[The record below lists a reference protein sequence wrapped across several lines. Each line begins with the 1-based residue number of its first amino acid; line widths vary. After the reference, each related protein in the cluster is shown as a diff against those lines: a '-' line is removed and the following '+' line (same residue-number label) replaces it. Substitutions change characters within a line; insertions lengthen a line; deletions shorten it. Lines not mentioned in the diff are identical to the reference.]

1 MAFTRLVLAP
11 AVMAALA
18 VCAGRLTVGAAAA
31 GPQAGR
37 ETSKVSSDRLVEKS
51 INGRKVRFLYGNVFI
66 DRDTLTAAADTAEDH
81 VDEEY
86 YLLLGR
92 VILTSNETV
101 LRCRRALYRKG
112 TGAADFSG
120 DVELLDGGMTGT
132 SLRGELRGNG
142 RFVRLIDHARMVDE
156 DFTVYGDTI
165 YRDRRK
171 GLGMALG
178 HVRLEKNSP
187 AATDTSALPD
197 STAMPAVTDS
207 TAAADS
213 SWALECRRAV
223 FQANG
228 RDSDFFG
235 DVRLVDGDMIGTGAK
250 AAARE
255 GGDRFKLIRDAL
267 LVTPDFTIRADTIA
281 RDTRTGLGEATGHV
295 RIVEPDAHNLVTG
308 EHAVF
313 DREAGTALVDSL
325 PELTSREESSGPFSS
340 RSRWMRFYRDQD
352 KVVMVDSVRIRQ
364 ENTTAIADTAVA
376 YGRERMVLTG
386 QPEVRVGKK
395 NRLLGKN
402 IEFLYDHGELRT
414 MSLRGEARLED
425 STPDSLAAIYRG
437 LPPLDVLS
445 GDTINIDFE
454 AGEIRRTVV
463 IGGASSH
470 YTPEDITDEIAT
482 NDVSGDT
489 IIINFRADRVRK
501 VDVYGGVSGIYRFAK
516 IKEMTKYG
524 DRPAGVDSLTA
535 FADTSTTS
543 AGRDSL
549 PAVGVDSS
557 AVVAAAAA
565 PGANPAAGEADSL
578 ATAPGDSLAATAA
591 DSLAATA
598 ADSLAPGQYDFGSAL
613 QKVDYKGDQVT
624 FDLDAETMEIHGN
637 GELDYG
643 TMNHTAGHIILN
655 TTTRELYSEDQPYL
669 KDGDAVVG
677 NLMGYNFKY
686 KTGAVQDGVTSMD
699 GYYYVGDSIRRYPD
713 GTMKIKGG
721 KMTSCDRAEPHYHF
735 WSNNMKIRQGDKIVA
750 APIVLKIGHVPVFA
764 LPFYFKS
771 LKSGRQSGILFP
783 SFDFG
788 WSSRE
793 GRYIRDF
800 GYYWAASQYTD
811 FIFEGDY
818 NEHQD
823 FSYRISNRY
832 VKRYSFNGTVDY
844 SRQIGLGGDNDSK
857 EWQLR
862 WSHNQ
867 PTLFDD
873 YKLRADV
880 RMSSR
885 SLSNNDLT
893 SSVRRDIV
901 SGQMKST
908 LYLSRNWDF
917 LSASLN
923 ANRDGRVNAEDD
935 DPATDNL
942 VYSMTLPSL
951 SLNFRQFTLKS
962 PLRGGQKG
970 SFWGDLLRNTYVQHS
985 YALSSDKQVY
995 ESKDVTK
1002 YHVNGKGSVSLKP
1015 PRVGIFNVSFSAN
1028 AGQDWQRETTEGQSW
1043 VTESDTTGHF
1053 EDLYERTEDT
1063 RPNLSFSSSLGTTLY
1078 GLFPV
1083 KVGRLRAMRHT
1094 TKLNATWKLS
1104 PTIRNKQRRSTSLA
1118 LGWSNRLDL
1127 KYATGPDSNATEK
1140 KLDGFVDWNLTTNYN
1155 PEKEP
1160 GQRWSD
1166 INSSL
1171 SIKPGQSRYLQMKVS
1186 NTIDP
1191 KSFSLKSTRFNYSL
1205 SFNGKLD
1212 LGVEEVEGQ
1221 DDKNSALERLGT
1233 DDQGQEKPQPQ
1244 SNQDDP
1250 FAGDK
1255 DNPFASYS
1263 RTQQKKQQPL
1273 GGGKDQTEGGR
1284 YLPFKVNTSISYSYT
1299 NASAS
1304 KRANANFSLSANL
1317 TRNWEF
1323 KYNTSFDLDVGQ
1335 PVRQQFSFKRDLHC
1349 WALEFN
1355 RTVSAVDSQFGF
1367 RLYLKS
1373 IPALKFVRG
1382 REGNMGGMGGGYGQ
1396 GMF

>member
-1 MAFTRLVLAP
+1 MKSFAGQARCGRRAFTRLVLIP
-11 AVMAALA
+11 ALVTAA
-18 VCAGRLTVGAAAA
+18 VVGRLEVSAAAA
-31 GPQAGR
+31 GQQRAR
-37 ETSKVSSDRLVEKS
+37 ETSKVRSDKLIEKKV
-51 INGRKVRFLYGNVFI
+51 NGRKVRFLYGNVFI
-66 DRDTLTAAADTAEDH
+66 DRDTLTAAADTAEEH
-81 VDEEY
+81 VDDNY

-92 VILTSNETV
+92 VTLTSNKTV
-101 LRCRRALYRKG
+101 LHCRRALYRKA

-120 DVELLDGGMTGT
+120 DVELVDGGMTGT
-132 SLRGELRGNG
+132 SLRGEMRGNG
-142 RFVRLIDHARMVDE
+142 RFIRLIDRARMVDE
-156 DFTVYGDTI
+156 EFTVYGDTI
-165 YRDRRK
+165 YRDRRT
-171 GLGMALG
+171 GLGMAMG
-178 HVRLEKNSP
+178 HVRIERNP
-187 AATDTSALPD
+187 AATVADSA
-197 STAMPAVTDS
+197 AVADS

-213 SWALECRRAV
+213 VWTLECRRAV

-235 DVRLVDGDMIGTGAK
+235 DVRLVDGDLIGTGGRAQ
-250 AAARE
+250 ARE
-255 GGDRFKLIRDAL
+255 GGDLFYLMQDAL
-267 LVTPDFTIRADTIA
+267 LVTPDYSIRADTIS

-295 RIVEPDAHNLVTG
+295 RIVEPGARNLVTG
-308 EHAVF
+308 AHAVF

-325 PELTSREESSGPFSS
+325 PELTSREESSGPLTS
-340 RSRWMRFYRDQD
+340 RSGWMRFYRDQD

-364 ENTTAIADTAVA
+364 EDTTARADTAVA

-386 QPEVRVGKK
+386 APEVMIGER
-395 NRLLGKN
+395 NRLLGTR
-402 IEFLYDHGELRT
+402 IEFQYEHGDLRT
-414 MSLRGEARLED
+414 MSLQGDARLED

-437 LPPLDVLS
+437 LPPLDVLA

-454 AGEIRRTVV
+454 EGEIRRTVV
-463 IGGASSH
+463 VGGATSH
-470 YTPEDITDEIAT
+470 YTPLDITDEIAT
-482 NDVSGDT
+482 NDVAGDT
-489 IIINFRADRVRK
+489 IVIHFQADRVRK
-501 VDVYGGVSGIYRFAK
+501 VDVYGEVSGTYRFAK
-516 IKEMTKYG
+516 IADMKRHSG
-524 DRPAGVDSLTA
+524 RPAAADSQ
-535 FADTSTTS
+535 
-543 AGRDSL
+543 
-549 PAVGVDSS
+549 
-557 AVVAAAAA
+557 AAAVDTATVD
-565 PGANPAAGEADSL
+565 AGTDS
-578 ATAPGDSLAATAA
+578 TASTAA
-591 DSLAATA
+591 DSLAAA
-598 ADSLAPGQYDFGSAL
+598 QADTLDPGQYDFTGAV
-613 QKVDYKGDQVT
+613 QKVDYKGDRVV
-624 FDLDAETMEIHGN
+624 FELNNETMEINGD

-643 TMNHTAGHIILN
+643 TMKHTAGHIILN

-677 NLMGYNFKY
+677 DLMGYNFKY
-686 KTGAVQDGVTSMD
+686 KTGAVRNGVTSMD

-721 KMTSCDRAEPHYHF
+721 KMTSCDRTVPHYHF
-735 WSNNMKIRQGDKIVA
+735 WSNNMMIRQGDKVVA

-800 GYYWAASQYTD
+800 GYYWATNQYMD

-844 SRQIGLGGDNDSK
+844 SRQIGLRGDDDSR

-935 DPATDNL
+935 DPGTDNL

-951 SLNFRQFTLKS
+951 SLNFRQFTLKG

-970 SFWGDLLRNTYVQHS
+970 SFWGNLLRNTYIQHS
-985 YALSSDKQVY
+985 YTLSSDKKVY
-995 ESKDVTK
+995 ELKESNK
-1002 YHVNGKGSVSLKP
+1002 YHVNGKGSVSLRP

-1028 AGQDWQRETTEGQSW
+1028 AGQDWTRETTEGRTW
-1043 VTESDTTGHF
+1043 IVDTDTTGHF

-1063 RPNLSFSSSLGTTLY
+1063 RPSLNFSSNVGTTLY

-1083 KVGRLRAMRHT
+1083 HVGRLRAMRHT
-1094 TKLNATWKLS
+1094 TKLTASWRLTPAIS
-1104 PTIRNKQRRSTSLA
+1104 GKQRHSTSIA

-1127 KYATGPDSNATEK
+1127 KYAAGADSTAKVK
-1140 KLDGFVDWNLTTNYN
+1140 KLDGFIDWNLTTNYN
-1155 PEKEP
+1155 PDKEP
-1160 GQRWSD
+1160 GDRWSD

-1171 SIKPGQSRYLQMKVS
+1171 SIKPGQSRYLQLKVS

-1191 KSFSLKSTRFNYSL
+1191 RSLSLKSTRFNYNL

-1212 LGVEEVEGQ
+1212 LGVAEQEDQ
-1221 DDKNSALERLGT
+1221 DQKNSALERLGT
-1233 DDQGQEKPQPQ
+1233 DKDEGRKQPRK
-1244 SNQDDP
+1244 NADDP
-1250 FAGDK
+1250 FAGQK
-1255 DNPFASYS
+1255 DNPFANYS
-1263 RTQQKKQQPL
+1263 RKEQKKQAGP
-1273 GGGKDQTEGGR
+1273 GKDETEGGR
-1284 YLPFKVNTSISYSYT
+1284 YLPFRVSTSISYSYT
-1299 NASAS
+1299 NASAT
-1304 KRANANFSLSANL
+1304 KRANANFSVSANL

-1323 KYNTSFDLDVGQ
+1323 RYDTSFDLDVGQ

-1382 REGNMGGMGGGYGQ
+1382 REGNMGGMSGGYGQ